1 MATLTED
8 QKVFIVQALACYDSP
23 STVAAAVKD
32 QFGVIVS
39 RQQVE
44 SYDHTKAS
52 SNGVAKKLVALF
64 DETRERFL
72 EGVAAVPVAKQ
83 VYRLRVLQRA
93 LERSEKQGNSAM
105 VLQILEQAA
114 KELGGVYTNRK
125 ELTGK
130 DGQPLAMTSTNVTTN
145 VTPEQLKEAVQSV
158 RDRF

>member
-8 QKVFIVQALACYDSP
+8 LKVFIVQALACYDSP

-52 SNGVAKKLVALF
+52 SKGVAKKLVALF
-64 DETRERFL
+64 DETRERFV
-72 EGVAAVPVAKQ
+72 EGVAAVPVAKK

-93 LERSEKQGNSAM
+93 LERAEKQGNSAM

-114 KELGGVYTNRK
+114 KEEGGAFTNKR

-130 DGQPLAMTSTNVTTN
+130 NGESLPAMPTTIEL
-145 VTPEQLKEAVQSV
+145 VTPQELKEAIQSV
-158 RDRF
+158 RDKF

>member
-32 QFGVIVS
+32 QFGVNVS

-52 SNGVAKKLVALF
+52 SKGVAKKLVALF
-64 DETRERFL
+64 DETRERFV
-72 EGVAAVPVAKQ
+72 EGVAAVPVAKK

-93 LERSEKQGNSAM
+93 LERAEKQGNSAM

-114 KELGGVYTNRK
+114 KEEGGAFTNKR

-130 DGQPLAMTSTNVTTN
+130 NGDPLPAMPTTIEL
-145 VTPEQLKEAVQSV
+145 VTPQELKEAIESV
-158 RDRF
+158 RDKF

>member
-8 QKVFIVQALACYDSP
+8 LKVFIVQALACYDSP
-23 STVAAAVKD
+23 STVASAVKD

-52 SNGVAKKLVALF
+52 SKGVAKKLVALF

-72 EGVAAVPVAKQ
+72 DGVAAVPVAKK
-83 VYRLRVLQRA
+83 VYRMRVLQRA
-93 LERSEKQGNSAM
+93 LERAEKQGNSAM

-114 KELGGVYTNRK
+114 KEEGGAFTNKR

-130 DGQPLAMTSTNVTTN
+130 NGESLPVMPTTIEL
-145 VTPEQLKEAVQSV
+145 VTPQELKEAIESV
-158 RDRF
+158 RDKF

>member
-52 SNGVAKKLVALF
+52 SKGVAKKLVALF
-64 DETRERFL
+64 DETRERFV
-72 EGVAAVPVAKQ
+72 EGVAAVPVAKK

-93 LERSEKQGNSAM
+93 LERAEKQGNSGM

-114 KELGGVYTNRK
+114 KEEGGAFTNKR

-130 DGQPLAMTSTNVTTN
+130 NGDPLPAMPTTIEL
-145 VTPEQLKEAVQSV
+145 VTPQELKEAIESV
-158 RDRF
+158 RDKF